1 MAKTISHEILSETVA
16 ITECEDGWWLYD
28 KTRGMNLAMR
38 AESRDAAFM
47 AAITY
52 YQRRL
57 IEVETAYRTLRRK
70 VDCFVG
76 QFVDDYEG
84 DD

>member
-1 MAKTISHEILSETVA
+1 MAKTISHEILSESVA
-16 ITECEDGWWLYD
+16 ITECTDGWWLYD
-28 KTRGMNLAMR
+28 KTRGMNLAMA

-57 IEVETAYRTLRRK
+57 IEVESRYRTLRRK
-70 VDCFVG
+70 VDGFVG

>member
-1 MAKTISHEILSETVA
+1 MAKTISHEKLSDSVA
-16 ITECEDGWWLYD
+16 ITECSDGWWLYD
-28 KTRGMNLAMR
+28 ETRGMNLAMR
-38 AESRDAAFM
+38 AKSRDAALID
-47 AAITY
+47 AITY
-52 YQRRL
+52 YQWRL
-57 IEVETAYRTLRRK
+57 AELETEHRTLRRK

>member
-1 MAKTISHEILSETVA
+1 MAKTISHEKLSDSVA
-16 ITECEDGWWLYD
+16 ITECSDGWWLYD
-28 KTRGMNLAMR
+28 ETRGINLAMR
-38 AESRDAAFM
+38 AKSRDAAFM

-57 IEVETAYRTLRRK
+57 IEVETRYRTLQSK

-76 QFVDDYEG
+76 QFVEDYEG
-84 DD
+84 DY

>member
-16 ITECEDGWWLYD
+16 ITECTDGWWLYD

-38 AESRDAAFM
+38 AKSRDAAFLE
-47 AAITY
+47 AITY

-57 IEVETAYRTLRRK
+57 IEVETSYRTLQRK

-76 QFVDDYEG
+76 QFVEDYEG
-84 DD
+84 ED

>member
-1 MAKTISHEILSETVA
+1 MAKTISHEILSESVA
-16 ITECEDGWWLYD
+16 ITECADGWWLYD
-28 KTRGMNLAMR
+28 KTRGVNLAMR
-38 AESRDAAFM
+38 AKSRDAALM
-47 AAITY
+47 QAIGY
-52 YQRRL
+52 YQRRMS
-57 IEVETAYRTLRRK
+57 EVETRYRTLQRK

>member
-16 ITECEDGWWLYD
+16 VIECTDGWWLYD
-28 KTRGMNLAMR
+28 KTQGMNLAMQ

-47 AAITY
+47 KAIAY

-57 IEVETAYRTLRRK
+57 SEVETAHRCLAGR
-70 VDCFVG
+70 VDAFVS
-76 QFVDDYEG
+76 QFVEEQDGEN
-84 DD
+84 

>member
-1 MAKTISHEILSETVA
+1 MAKTISHEILSENVA
-16 ITECEDGWWLYD
+16 ITECADGWWLYD

-38 AESRDAAFM
+38 AESRDSAFM

-57 IEVETAYRTLRRK
+57 IEVEAGYSTLKSK

-84 DD
+84 D